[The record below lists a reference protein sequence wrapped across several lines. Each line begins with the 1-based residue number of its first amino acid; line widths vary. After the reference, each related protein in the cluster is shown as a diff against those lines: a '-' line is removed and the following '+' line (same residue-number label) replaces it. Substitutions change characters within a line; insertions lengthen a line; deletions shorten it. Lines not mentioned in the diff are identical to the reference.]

1 MTDIEYIQSVANV
14 IASQLGGTQFE
25 KETGALFE
33 FALMSP
39 NGNPMLVVK
48 LPENRSGANRMF
60 IEYERGEDTYRVI
73 VSKVEEDATGTAVY
87 DQKGIYCDMLQD
99 VFSNVTGIKIQESRV
114 VFG

>member
-1 MTDIEYIQSVANV
+1 MTDIEYIQSTTNV
-14 IASQLGGTQFE
+14 IDRQLGGTQFE
-25 KETGALFE
+25 KETGASFG

-39 NGNPMLVVK
+39 NDNSILVVR
-48 LPENRSGANRMF
+48 LPENRSGANWMF

-73 VSKVEEDATGTAVY
+73 VSKIDEDATGTAVY
-87 DQKGIYCDMLQD
+87 DQKGIYSDMLHD